1 MATVYYD
8 DDADLGLIQS
18 RKIAVLGYGSQGHAH
33 ALSLH
38 DSGCDVRVGLPAGSK
53 SRAKAAEA
61 GLTVGT
67 PEQVCAWADLVM
79 VLTPDTGQRHL
90 YAEAIAPSLKAGD
103 ALFFAHGFN
112 MHFGYITPPSDVDV
126 AMVAPK
132 APGHTVRWQ
141 YEAGQGTPVLVAVA
155 QDASGKAWDLVKS
168 YAKAIG
174 GTKAGALVTTF
185 QEETESDLFGEQAVL
200 CGGVTALV
208 NMGFETLVAAGYQP
222 EVAYFECLHELKLI
236 VDLMQA
242 GGMNWMRYSVS
253 DTAEYGDLT
262 RGPRVISEPT
272 REAMAKILTDIRSGD
287 FAREWI
293 AEDDAGPAE
302 LRAAPQG
309 SVDQPDRAS
318 RPPAT
323 PDDELARRADRPRGA
338 RLMPDHVRNYVVA
351 HLPGDGIGPE
361 VTAVARDLV
370 DQAGKQHGFSI
381 DWRDCP
387 LGSEYYHKT
396 GHVLPDN
403 ELSELRKSDSV
414 LLGAVGSP
422 SVPPGVLERGLL
434 LRLRFELDLY
444 VNLRPARLRP
454 GVASL
459 HGDSASLERGRRPR
473 EHRRALRRRGR
484 LGPSGHGLRDRDRG
498 VAEHAGRRGAVRSL
512 RGGTGGQ
519 ARRQADAGPQDQRA
533 DQRRQFVDAGRP
545 GGGRARPASS
555 LTTRTWTRLACTW
568 SATQAGST

>member
-8 DDADLGLIQS
+8 DEADLSLIQS

-33 ALSLH
+33 ALSLR
-38 DSGCDVRVGLPAGSK
+38 DSGCDVRVGLPEGSK
-53 SRAKAAEA
+53 SRAKATDA
-61 GLTVGT
+61 GLIVGT
-67 PEQVCAWADLVM
+67 SEEVCDWADLVM
-79 VLTPDTGQRHL
+79 VLTPDTGQRKL

-112 MHFGYITPPSDVDV
+112 IHFGYITPPADIDV

-155 QDASGKAWDLVKS
+155 QDATGKAWDLVRS

-242 GGMNWMRYSVS
+242 GGMTWMRYSVS

-272 REAMAKILTDIRSGD
+272 RQAMAKILADIRSGE

-293 AEDDAGPAE
+293 AEDDAG
-302 LRAAPQG
+302 
-309 SVDQPDRAS
+309 
-318 RPPAT
+318 RP
-323 PDDELARRADRPRGA
+323 
-338 RLMPDHVRNYVVA
+338 N
-351 HLPGDGIGPE
+351 
-361 VTAVARDLV
+361 
-370 DQAGKQHGFSI
+370 F
-381 DWRDCP
+381 
-387 LGSEYYHKT
+387 
-396 GHVLPDN
+396 N
-403 ELSELRKSDSV
+403 ELRKQAADSRIER
-414 LLGAVGSP
+414 VGKP
-422 SVPPGVLERGLL
+422 
-434 LRLRFELDLY
+434 
-444 VNLRPARLRP
+444 
-454 GVASL
+454 
-459 HGDSASLERGRRPR
+459 
-473 EHRRALRRRGR
+473 LRRMMSW
-484 LGPSGHGLRDRDRG
+484 LNAP
-498 VAEHAGRRGAVRSL
+498 
-512 RGGTGGQ
+512 T
-519 ARRQADAGPQDQRA
+519 DQE
-533 DQRRQFVDAGRP
+533 D
-545 GGGRARPASS
+545 
-555 LTTRTWTRLACTW
+555 
-568 SATQAGST
+568 